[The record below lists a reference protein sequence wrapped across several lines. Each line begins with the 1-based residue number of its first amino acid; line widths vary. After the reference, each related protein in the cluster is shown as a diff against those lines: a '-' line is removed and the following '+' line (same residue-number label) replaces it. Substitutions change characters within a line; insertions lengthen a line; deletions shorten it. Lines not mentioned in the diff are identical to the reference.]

1 MRNSISESR
10 EASGIEPT
18 VARNEQFDNLNG
30 VTTRREAGKASPW
43 DPENQLD
50 SRGSTS
56 TRPMT
61 PKQKLVV
68 VGNGMAGARV
78 VEEILKRARDR
89 FEIVMFGAEPYGNY
103 NRILLSNVL
112 NGSQAATEIFMN
124 PLAWYAEN
132 GVRLHAGVKATKI
145 DRERKVVI
153 GVPLKKEALAY
164 ALDAAAADAA
174 FIEESYDH
182 VIIAT
187 GSRPFVPPMEGFG
200 GPGTF
205 LFRTIDDCDKI
216 AEYAKTC
223 KEAAVI
229 GGGLLGLEAARG
241 LMTHGVEVT
250 VLEAAPQ
257 LMIAQLDS
265 EAGQMLRDTIEGM
278 GIQVMCEKITTKI
291 VREDGRIKRLD
302 FKDGSTL
309 DTDMVV
315 VSAGIRPIAEI
326 GSVSG
331 LTVNKAIVCDDQMRT
346 SDRNI
351 FAVGECVEH
360 RGKIYG
366 LVDPIWEQA
375 KVLADVLTGFNPKA
389 EYLGSKLGTKLKVMG
404 VELASMGETKPS
416 LPDDEVVV
424 YREPSRGVYKKL
436 IVRENQIAGAI
447 LLGETDTAG
456 VLMQM
461 FLANSAVSSRRADL
475 LFGSASGAPV
485 LSVFDLPDHAQI
497 CNCNGVSKGQIK
509 EAIQIGKCH
518 SVSKVGGCTK
528 AGLGCGS
535 CKSLVA
541 QLIEAYAGEVMDD
554 PSEHYYVPGVPLE
567 KSQLVAE
574 IKRRGLKSVSAVFR
588 ELGGGKEDPGSKVG
602 LASLLKTLWPGEYED
617 ERDARFI
624 NDRVHANIQKDG
636 TFSVVPR
643 IYGGVTSPAELR
655 RIAEVAEK
663 FNVPMVKFTGGQ
675 RLDLLGVKKDDLPK
689 IWKDLGIPSGHAYT
703 KAFRTCKSC
712 VGTDFCRYGLGDS
725 IKLAQEIERRFQGI
739 ESPHKMKLAT
749 AGCPRNCSEA
759 YVKDISA
766 VAIEGGLW
774 EVYIG
779 GAAGGSVR
787 KGDLLCTVKTHDEVL
802 KFMGRFMQYYRE
814 HGKYLE
820 RSYHFVERL
829 GIESIRKIVVE
840 DSEGSA
846 ARLDAEIQRAVDAY
860 KDPWKEAEL
869 PAYPGQFS
877 APELAAV
884 LEVAENN
891 G

>member
-1 MRNSISESR
+1 MN
-10 EASGIEPT
+10 
-18 VARNEQFDNLNG
+18 N
-30 VTTRREAGKASPW
+30 
-43 DPENQLD
+43 
-50 SRGSTS
+50 
-56 TRPMT
+56 
-61 PKQKLVV
+61 PKPKLVV
-68 VGNGMAGARV
+68 IGNGMAGARV
-78 VEEILKRARDR
+78 VEEILKRARGQFD
-89 FEIVMFGAEPYGNY
+89 IVMFGAEPYGNY

-112 NGSQAATEIFMN
+112 NGSQQAADIFMN
-124 PLAWYAEN
+124 PLAWYSEN
-132 GVRLHAGVKATKI
+132 GIKLHAGVKATRI

-153 GVPLKKEALAY
+153 GTPLRKEAPAY
-164 ALDAAAADAA
+164 AVDAAAMPEAA
-174 FIEESYDH
+174 VIEETYDH

-200 GPGTF
+200 GAGTF
-205 LFRTIDDCDKI
+205 LFRTIDDCDQI

-223 KEAAVI
+223 KKAAVI

-257 LMIAQLDS
+257 LMIAQLDA
-265 EAGQMLRDTIEGM
+265 EAGQMLRGTIEGM
-278 GIQVMCEKITTKI
+278 GIAVMCEKITTKI
-291 VREDGRIKRLD
+291 VRVDGRIARLD
-302 FKDGSTL
+302 FKDGSPL
-309 DTDMVV
+309 ATDMVV
-315 VSAGIRPIAEI
+315 ISAGIRPIAEI
-326 GSVSG
+326 AGASG
-331 LTVNKAIVCDDQMRT
+331 LSVNKGIVCDDQMRT
-346 SDRNI
+346 SDRHI

-360 RGKIYG
+360 RGRIYG

-375 KVLADVLTGFNPKA
+375 NVLADVLTGLNPKA

-416 LPDDEVVV
+416 LPDDEVVI

-436 IVRENQIAGAI
+436 IVRENKIAGAI
-447 LLGETDTAG
+447 LLGEIDTAG

-461 FLANSAVSSRRADL
+461 FMADTVVSARRADL
-475 LFGSASGAPV
+475 LFGTATGAPV

-497 CNCNGVSKGQIK
+497 CNCNGVSKGAIK

-541 QLIEAYAGEVMDD
+541 QLIEAYAGEVTED

-574 IKRRGLKSVSAVFR
+574 IKRLGLKSVSAVFR

-643 IYGGVTSPAELR
+643 IYGGVTTPDELR
-655 RIAEVAEK
+655 RIADVAVK
-663 FNVPMVKFTGGQ
+663 YNVPMVKFTGGQ

-689 IWKDLGIPSGHAYT
+689 MWKDLGIPSGHAYT
-703 KAFRTCKSC
+703 KGFRTCKSC
-712 VGTDFCRYGLGDS
+712 VGTDFCRYGVGDS
-725 IKLAQEIERRFQGI
+725 IALAQKIERRFQGV

-759 YVKDISA
+759 YVKDLGA

-774 EVYIG
+774 EIYIG

-802 KFMGRFMQYYRE
+802 TLMGRFMQYYRE

-820 RSYHFVERL
+820 RTYHFVERF
-829 GIESIRKIVVE
+829 GIETLRKIIVE
-840 DSEGSA
+840 DSEGIA
-846 ARLDAEIQRAVDAY
+846 TRLDAGIQQAVDAY

-869 PAYPGQFS
+869 PAYPAQFS
-877 APELAAV
+877 APELAHA
-884 LEVAENN
+884 LAVAENN

>member
-1 MRNSISESR
+1 MNN
-10 EASGIEPT
+10 AKP
-18 VARNEQFDNLNG
+18 
-30 VTTRREAGKASPW
+30 
-43 DPENQLD
+43 
-50 SRGSTS
+50 
-56 TRPMT
+56 
-61 PKQKLVV
+61 KLVV
-68 VGNGMAGARV
+68 IGNGMAGARV
-78 VEEILKRARDR
+78 VEEILKRARGQFD
-89 FEIVMFGAEPYGNY
+89 IVMFGAEPYGNY

-112 NGSQAATEIFMN
+112 NGSQQAADIFMN
-124 PLAWYAEN
+124 PLAWYSEN
-132 GVRLHAGVKATKI
+132 GIKLHAGVKATRI

-153 GVPLKKEALAY
+153 GAPLRKEAPAY
-164 ALDAAAADAA
+164 AVDAAAMPEAA
-174 FIEESYDH
+174 VIEETYDH

-200 GPGTF
+200 GAGTF
-205 LFRTIDDCDKI
+205 LFRTIDDCDQI

-223 KEAAVI
+223 KKAAVI

-257 LMIAQLDS
+257 LMIAQLDA
-265 EAGQMLRDTIEGM
+265 EAGQMLRGTIEGM
-278 GIQVMCEKITTKI
+278 GIAVMCEKITTKI
-291 VREDGRIKRLD
+291 VRVDGRIARLD

-309 DTDMVV
+309 ATDMVV

-326 GSVSG
+326 AGASG
-331 LTVNKAIVCDDQMRT
+331 LSVNKGIVCDDQMRT
-346 SDRNI
+346 SDRAI

-360 RGKIYG
+360 RGRIYG

-375 KVLADVLTGFNPKA
+375 NVLADVLTGLNPKA

-416 LPDDEVVV
+416 LPDDEVVI

-436 IVRENQIAGAI
+436 IVRENKIAGAI
-447 LLGETDTAG
+447 LLGEIDTAG

-461 FLANSAVSSRRADL
+461 FMADTVVSARRADL
-475 LFGSASGAPV
+475 LFGTATGAPV

-497 CNCNGVSKGQIK
+497 CNCNGVSKGAIK

-535 CKSLVA
+535 CKSLIA
-541 QLIEAYAGEVMDD
+541 QLIEAYAGEVTED

-574 IKRRGLKSVSAVFR
+574 IKRLGLKSVSAVFR

-643 IYGGVTSPAELR
+643 IYGGVTTPDELR
-655 RIAEVAEK
+655 RIADVAVK
-663 FNVPMVKFTGGQ
+663 YNVPMVKFTGGQ

-689 IWKDLGIPSGHAYT
+689 MWKDLGIPSGHAYT
-703 KAFRTCKSC
+703 KGFRTCKSC
-712 VGTDFCRYGLGDS
+712 VGTDFCRYGVGDS
-725 IKLAQEIERRFQGI
+725 IALAQKIERRFQGV

-759 YVKDISA
+759 YVKDLGA

-774 EVYIG
+774 EIYIG

-802 KFMGRFMQYYRE
+802 TLMGRFMQYYRE

-820 RSYHFVERL
+820 RTYHFVERF
-829 GIESIRKIVVE
+829 GIETLRKIIVE
-840 DSEGSA
+840 DSEGIA
-846 ARLDAEIQRAVDAY
+846 ARLDAGIQQAVDAY

-869 PAYPGQFS
+869 PAYPAQFS
-877 APELAAV
+877 APELAHA
-884 LEVAENN
+884 LAVAENN

>member
-1 MRNSISESR
+1 MNS
-10 EASGIEPT
+10 
-18 VARNEQFDNLNG
+18 
-30 VTTRREAGKASPW
+30 
-43 DPENQLD
+43 
-50 SRGSTS
+50 
-56 TRPMT
+56 

-68 VGNGMAGARV
+68 IGNGMAGARV

-89 FEIVMFGAEPYGNY
+89 FDIVMFGAEPYGNY

-124 PLAWYAEN
+124 PLAWYRDN
-132 GVRLHAGVKATKI
+132 GITLHAGVRATLI
-145 DRERKVVI
+145 DRQRKIVI
-153 GVPLKKEALAY
+153 GAPLKKDALAY
-164 ALDAAAADAA
+164 AVDAAAVPDAA
-174 FIEESYDH
+174 PIEESYDH

-200 GPGTF
+200 GAGTF
-205 LFRTIDDCDKI
+205 LFRTIDDCDQI

-265 EAGQMLRDTIEGM
+265 ESGQMLRDTMEGM

-291 VREDGRIKRLD
+291 VRDNGRIKRLD
-302 FKDGSTL
+302 FKDGTTL
-309 DTDMVV
+309 ATDMVV
-315 VSAGIRPIAEI
+315 VSTGIRPITEI
-326 GSVSG
+326 ASASG
-331 LTVNKAIVCDDQMRT
+331 LAVNKGIVCDDQMRT

-360 RGKIYG
+360 RGKLYG
-366 LVDPIWEQA
+366 LVDPIWDQA
-375 KVLADVLTGFNPKA
+375 KTLADVITGFNAKA

-436 IVRENQIAGAI
+436 IVRENKLVGAI
-447 LLGETDTAG
+447 LLGETDMAG

-461 FLANSAVSSRRADL
+461 FMAGAAVSSRRADL
-475 LFGSASGAPV
+475 LFGSSTGAPV

-497 CNCNGVSKGQIK
+497 CNCNGVSKGAIK

-518 SVSKVGGCTK
+518 SVSKIGGCTK

-535 CKSLVA
+535 CKGLIA
-541 QLIEAYAGEVMDD
+541 QLIEAYAGEVTDD

-574 IKRRGLKSVSAVFR
+574 IKKRGLKSVSAVFR
-588 ELGGGKEDPGSKVG
+588 ELAGGKECPASKVG
-602 LASLLKTLWPGEYED
+602 LASLLKTLWPGEYDD

-643 IYGGVTSPAELR
+643 IYGGVTSADELK
-655 RIAEVAEK
+655 RIADVAVK
-663 FNVPMVKFTGGQ
+663 YNVPLVKFTGGQ
-675 RLDLLGVKKDDLPK
+675 RLDLLGIKKEDLPGV
-689 IWKDLGIPSGHAYT
+689 WRDLGIPSGHAYT

-712 VGTDFCRYGLGDS
+712 VGTDFCRYGVGDS
-725 IKLAQEIERRFQGI
+725 IKLAQQIERRFQGV

-759 YVKDISA
+759 YVKDIGA
-766 VAIEGGLW
+766 VAIEGGMW
-774 EVYIG
+774 EIYIG
-779 GAAGGSVR
+779 GAAGGTIR
-787 KGDLLCTVKTHDEVL
+787 KGDLLLTVKTHDEVL
-802 KFMGRFMQYYRE
+802 KYMGRFMQYYRE

-820 RSYHFVERL
+820 RTYHFVERL
-829 GIESIRKIVVE
+829 GIETIRSIVV
-840 DSEGSA
+840 DDREGIA
-846 ARLDAEIQRAVDAY
+846 ARLDADIQKAVDAY
-860 KDPWKEAEL
+860 VDPWKEAEL
-869 PAYPGQFS
+869 PAYPGQFN
-877 APELAAV
+877 APELAQV